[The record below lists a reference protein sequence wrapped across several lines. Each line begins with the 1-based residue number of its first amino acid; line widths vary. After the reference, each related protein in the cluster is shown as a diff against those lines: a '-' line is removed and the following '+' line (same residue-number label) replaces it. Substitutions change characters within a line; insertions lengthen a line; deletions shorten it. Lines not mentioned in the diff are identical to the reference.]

1 MITRSTVPFRRRP
14 ASVHE
19 RSDIQAVM
27 DTFGCDENRAVELIN
42 AGINVAFIK
51 EGVDKIV
58 EPELRLGDDAKDF
71 ADRLSDTIAEL
82 DKDV

>member
-1 MITRSTVPFRRRP
+1 
-14 ASVHE
+14 VHE

-27 DTFGCDENRAVELIN
+27 DTFGCDENRAIELID

-58 EPELRLGDDAKDF
+58 EPELRLGDDAKEF

-82 DKDV
+82 QKDVKNL

>member
-1 MITRSTVPFRRRP
+1 MP
-14 ASVHE
+14 E

-42 AGINVAFIK
+42 AGINVGFIK

-82 DKDV
+82 QKDV